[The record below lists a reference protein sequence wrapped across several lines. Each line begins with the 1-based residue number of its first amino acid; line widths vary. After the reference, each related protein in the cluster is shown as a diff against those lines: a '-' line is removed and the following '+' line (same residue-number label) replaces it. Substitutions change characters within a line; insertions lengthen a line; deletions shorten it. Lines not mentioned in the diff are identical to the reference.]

1 MVTNYQLA
9 MQVAKE
15 HNLTCI
21 TPDHQIVYA
30 GAFITQVGQ
39 FNRMSLD
46 RPTLYR
52 RASTIEG
59 QIEEKVVQA
68 YSLEKQRDLLT
79 EKDLEAMR
87 KLQRVEVSIASL
99 KNGYQQMKSM
109 LFEFRTQIEYKQQHT
124 TEMERHIQEYQSQ
137 EAEIDAKVKALEAQA
152 NKSGEVFSE
161 GDSQKL
167 VAVNKMIDDISHKLA
182 IQEAERTQTQQQIK
196 SKKTLL
202 NEKYLKKQNDIHL
215 NMLE

>member
-1 MVTNYQLA
+1 M
-9 MQVAKE
+9 
-15 HNLTCI
+15 
-21 TPDHQIVYA
+21 YA

-52 RASTIEG
+52 RASNIEG

-124 TEMERHIQEYQSQ
+124 TEVERHIQEY
-137 EAEIDAKVKALEAQA
+137 
-152 NKSGEVFSE
+152 
-161 GDSQKL
+161 
-167 VAVNKMIDDISHKLA
+167 
-182 IQEAERTQTQQQIK
+182 
-196 SKKTLL
+196 
-202 NEKYLKKQNDIHL
+202 
-215 NMLE
+215 